1 MIVYPWPGFPVNHF
15 EMRIVPNQRIFTGP
29 YTPAVQALDFGGE
42 RWAITL
48 TMTPTADPIAAA
60 RREAFFDLLQGSVN
74 AISMGHL
81 KLTLPQGTMRGPV
94 TQTWKN
100 SSGVTQT
107 WKNGAA
113 ATQTWSSGSPTVAAD
128 IAQGASTG
136 LIRGTSGK
144 TYLAGDMLALGTQL
158 VRNLVDVTFDSTG
171 LATITFGPRARTL
184 IPAGSAVL
192 WSAPTANFILK
203 PSSNGTAGVPTPWT
217 PGVVEGASIELI
229 EVF

>member
-1 MIVYPWPGFPVNHF
+1 MIVYPWPGFPVSHF

-29 YTPAVQALDFGGE
+29 YTPTTQAIDLLGE
-42 RWAITL
+42 RWTITL
-48 TMTPTADPIAAA
+48 TMTPTNDPISAA

-74 AISMGHL
+74 AVSMGHQ
-81 KLTLPQGTMRGPV
+81 KLTLPQGTMRGQV

-100 SSGVTQT
+100 SSGATMT
-107 WKNGAA
+107 WKNASA
-113 ATQTWSSGSPTVAAD
+113 ATMTWSSGAPVVAAD
-128 IAQGASTG
+128 IAQGASTAQ
-136 LIRGTSGK
+136 IRAVSGE
-144 TYLAGDMLALGTQL
+144 TLLAGDMIALGTQL

-192 WSAPTANFILK
+192 WTAPTANFILK
-203 PSSNGTAGVPTPWT
+203 PSSSGTAGVPTPWT
-217 PGVVEGASIELI
+217 PGIIEGGSTELI